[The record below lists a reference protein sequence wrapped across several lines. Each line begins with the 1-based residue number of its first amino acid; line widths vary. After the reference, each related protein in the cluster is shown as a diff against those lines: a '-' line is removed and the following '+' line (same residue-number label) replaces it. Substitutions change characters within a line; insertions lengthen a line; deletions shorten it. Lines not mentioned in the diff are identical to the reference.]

1 MMVEVELK
9 ICQLTPSPPKEEY
22 WDNCTVIAE
31 AIDILKQKLQNKEID
46 FVSLTGSRKPR
57 EVENF
62 LNYQI
67 GETATGAY
75 GKTKITNLLFTSS
88 YYVGQAIIT
97 TTQGKQVHIRLVP
110 DLPEDIRNHLLS
122 YACGVYI
129 PKAAKGAASAS
140 QDTSH
145 WLLFLMWRCAF
156 DRALKNAS
164 IPKSYI
170 PVSKNLRCFKGR
182 LNITRHLQE
191 NLTDQS
197 RFYCDYKPMSMDIT
211 INRAIRYVYKLLV
224 NLNNVDR
231 QAFQSLQEHDERLAS
246 FGVSNAPVSP
256 EQIDRI
262 VYTRM
267 SEVYRPLMQLTK
279 ALIRS
284 YGAHDLEISND
295 TPSYFVDWTEIW
307 ENYLLKVMQKH
318 ISGYTFISPNESTN
332 NIKLLDCG
340 RAIRPDFIV
349 EKNGEIIAILDAKY
363 KNYRSINDISRDDLY
378 QMTTYL
384 YHYSCKKNNSV
395 KEIPGVFIAKSE
407 SDGNN
412 VTRFSNG
419 VSRIHLCNLSIEGV
433 ETVEELQNREK
444 VFCENLKRV
453 LTPLPTNP

>member
-1 MMVEVELK
+1 MSTMDAEVKLN
-9 ICQLTPSPPKEEY
+9 ICQLTPGVPLQGSWGE
-22 WDNCTVIAE
+22 CSVIQE
-31 AIDILKQKLQNKEID
+31 AIDILNRNLQKGEFNFI
-46 FVSLTGSRKPR
+46 SLTGSRKPR

-62 LNYQI
+62 LNYQ
-67 GETATGAY
+67 TSKTDTAY
-75 GKTKITNLLFTSS
+75 GKTRIKELVFTSS

-97 TTQGKQVHIRLVP
+97 TSQGKQVHIQLEP

-129 PKAAKGAASAS
+129 PKTAKGAASAS

-170 PVSKNLRCFKGR
+170 PVSKNLRCFRGR
-182 LNITRHLQE
+182 LNIARNLQE

-231 QAFQSLQEHDERLAS
+231 QAFQSLHEHDERLAS
-246 FGVSNAPVSP
+246 FGVNNAPISP

-279 ALIRS
+279 ALIRT
-284 YGAHDLEISND
+284 YGAHDLEISNE

-307 ENYLLKVMQKH
+307 ENYLLKVMQKY
-318 ISGYTFISPNESTN
+318 ISEYTFISPNEN
-332 NIKLLDCG
+332 VNDIKLLECG

-349 EKNGEIIAILDAKY
+349 EKNGKIVAILDAKY
-363 KNYRSINDISRDDLY
+363 KNYHTIFDISRDDLY

-384 YHYSCKKNNSV
+384 YHYSFEKNKPV
-395 KEIPGVFIAKSE
+395 KDIPGIFIAKTS
-407 SDGNN
+407 GNEK
-412 VTRFSNG
+412 TTFSNG
-419 VSRIHLCNLSIEGV
+419 LSAIHLCNLNIKDIETI
-433 ETVEELQNREK
+433 EKLLEEEK
-444 VFCENLKRV
+444 NFCSNLRTI
-453 LTPLPTNP
+453 LNPHAL